1 MLEVYILGHPECRLH
16 YVIVI
21 LGVGDSNLLTCREK
35 IYKREGVGGR
45 EQQQM
50 HGEIMI
56 QDQRA
61 KTAVTWAIVGRV
73 KSGLINM

>member
-1 MLEVYILGHPECRLH
+1 MLKVYEC
-16 YVIVI
+16 
-21 LGVGDSNLLTCREK
+21 
-35 IYKREGVGGR
+35 IYTRGRAEQRIDIQGEDNKKRGGSGSQH
-45 EQQQM
+45 QQL

-73 KSGLINM
+73 KSGFIL